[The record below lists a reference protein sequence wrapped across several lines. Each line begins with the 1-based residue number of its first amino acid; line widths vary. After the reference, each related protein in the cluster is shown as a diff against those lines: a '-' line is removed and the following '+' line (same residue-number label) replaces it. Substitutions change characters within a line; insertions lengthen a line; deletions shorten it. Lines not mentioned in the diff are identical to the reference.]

1 MNEADAKLEALR
13 AKIDEIDDALHELII
28 RRVEV
33 TEAVGQLKSATGG
46 LTFRP
51 SREAMVLRRRLARHR
66 GAFPKAGVARIW
78 REIIGGTLCLQ
89 GPFAVAVFATPDYP
103 GYWDLARDHF
113 GVQPAYT
120 GCSTVNQVV
129 HLVAENPAAVG
140 ILPWPHEGHPEPW
153 WRQIVSADPNTVRI
167 IGRLPFA
174 GRGRGRGENYQAA
187 VIGRFPVE
195 PSGDDCSL
203 LAVETDADVSRER
216 LRTALA
222 FVGQRLDVI
231 AVWRSRAEEF
241 GLHLVQVDGVVEPR
255 GPQLQDFL
263 ERAKPIV
270 RRATV
275 IGSFAVALTPAEMGE
290 KPGQ

>member
-13 AKIDEIDDALHELII
+13 AKIDEIDNALHELII
-28 RRVEV
+28 RRVEL
-33 TEAVGQLKSATGG
+33 TDAVGKLKSAANA

-51 SREAMVLRRRLARHR
+51 GREAMILRHR
-66 GAFPKAGVARIW
+66 VAVHRGPFPKAGLVRIW
-78 REIIGGTLCLQ
+78 REIISGTLCLQ
-89 GPFAVAVFATPDYP
+89 GPFSIAVFAAPDYP

-113 GVQPAYT
+113 GTQPVYT

-195 PSGDDCSL
+195 PSGDDCSI
-203 LAVETDADVSRER
+203 LAVETDDDVSRER
-216 LRTALA
+216 LRQALA
-222 FVGQRLDVI
+222 FVEQRLDVI
-231 AVWRSRAEEF
+231 AVWRSRAEDY
-241 GLHLVQVDGVVEPR
+241 GLHLVQVDGVFDPR
-255 GPQLQDFL
+255 NPQLEDFL
-263 ERAKPIV
+263 DRAKPLV

-275 IGSFAVALTPAEMGE
+275 IGAYAMPLTPAEMGE
-290 KPGQ
+290 KSG